1 MEKIDFNISGTKE
14 FIDKIKKEIKENIDN
29 GSSIEESVEKTLP
42 KSFPIEI
49 KESIIIKIK
58 QIK

>member
-29 GSSIEESVEKTLP
+29 GLSIEESVEKVLP